1 MKIYYIKCPN
11 CGAGLAYEYDSTQL
25 HCDYCGT
32 TFHIDESLEN
42 EDRKEEN
49 IETSNER
56 LKDEE
61 IREEYIKASIDDTHR
76 NTSKV
81 LKLLLCALLI
91 FIVIWFFN
99 NHKEEEEET
108 VTITPTPVVTPTPTP
123 TPTPI
128 EEENKYDSHM
138 KGTYYTCGAVGNE
151 RLEADGT
158 VANYPWS
165 IPTYTKDRQFFE
177 ESSERILERTEV
189 EIVSDEFVTYHAF
202 EKEGYVLV
210 KVKETGQEYYVNC
223 NKLRNYKYWEKED
236 PMDKVKEG
244 GFVVEYH
251 DRSDYYPVTSNNEKY
266 ILPEGTLIYIC
277 GKTQKDY
284 NIEPHELNYKTHP
297 LYGLVQNP
305 NGTFGPNRVHINLED
320 IDIVH

>member
-1 MKIYYIKCPN
+1 MKIYHIKCPN
-11 CGAGLAYEYDSTQL
+11 CGASLNYEYKNTQL
-25 HCDYCGT
+25 YCDYCGAT
-32 TFHIDESLEN
+32 LHI
-42 EDRKEEN
+42 
-49 IETSNER
+49 NER
-56 LKDEE
+56 LEDEE
-61 IREEYIKASIDDTHR
+61 RIEEYIEIPRDNSSGI
-76 NTSKV
+76 TSKV
-81 LKLLLCALLI
+81 LNLFLYTFLAIALIWVLSDHKKEAP
-91 FIVIWFFN
+91 IV
-99 NHKEEEEET
+99 
-108 VTITPTPVVTPTPTP
+108 TPTPVVAHTPTTTTTPTPA
-123 TPTPI
+123 

-138 KGTYYTCGAVGNE
+138 KGTYYTCGALGNE
-151 RLEADGT
+151 RLAPDGT
-158 VANYPWS
+158 IANYPWS

-177 ESSERILERTEV
+177 ESSERLLERTEV

-210 KVKETGQEYYVNC
+210 KVKDTGQEYYVNC

-251 DRSDYYPVTSNNEKY
+251 DRSDYYPVTSDNEKY

>member
-1 MKIYYIKCPN
+1 MQIYHIKCPN
-11 CGAGLAYEYDSTQL
+11 CGASLDYEYENTQL
-25 HCDYCGT
+25 HCDYCGA
-32 TFHIDESLEN
+32 TFHIDEGLDN
-42 EDRKEEN
+42 
-49 IETSNER
+49 
-56 LKDEE
+56 EE
-61 IREEYIKASIDDTHR
+61 IKEEYIETPIYESHSSFSTILR
-76 NTSKV
+76 LFLCMFLVFILIYV
-81 LKLLLCALLI
+81 LSDY
-91 FIVIWFFN
+91 
-99 NHKEEEEET
+99 KEEKET
-108 VTITPTPVVTPTPTP
+108 VTVTPTPVVTPTPTP
-123 TPTPI
+123 T

-138 KGTYYTCGAVGNE
+138 KGTYYTCGALGNE
-151 RLEADGT
+151 RLAPDGT
-158 VANYPWS
+158 IANYPWS